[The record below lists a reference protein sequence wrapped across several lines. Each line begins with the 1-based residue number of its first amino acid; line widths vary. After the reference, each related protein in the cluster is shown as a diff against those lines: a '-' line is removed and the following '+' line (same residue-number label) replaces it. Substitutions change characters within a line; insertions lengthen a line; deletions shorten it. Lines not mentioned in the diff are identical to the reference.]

1 MPSYFYKVL
10 GGSLITGCVRLTGFL
25 GERLPHSLPLPC
37 SFRMCP
43 AGAPPLHNTLA
54 LRPGPPR
61 LHPPSL
67 CPHHLLPAAGVA
79 RGCPTHP
86 PTHPRLAGLDLRA
99 CILLSL
105 CPLPFLPAAGV
116 ARGCPAHPP
125 THPRDAGLD
134 RRACILLSLFPWVVM
149 AVGSSAAGLLA
160 DHLVSSGVSVTRVR
174 KGVQTVAFLGPVAA
188 LVMLGNPA
196 ISPPAAVACLAAAL
210 GITSLGQVG
219 GWRAGGRAGGW
230 ACGG

>member
-67 CPHHLLPAAGVA
+67 CPHHL
-79 RGCPTHP
+79 
-86 PTHPRLAGLDLRA
+86 
-99 CILLSL
+99 
-105 CPLPFLPAAGV
+105 LPAAGV

-219 GWRAGGRAGGW
+219 GCRAGRRAGGW

>member
-79 RGCPTHP
+79 RGCSAHP
-86 PTHPRLAGLDLRA
+86 PTNPRAAGLDLRA
-99 CILLSL
+99 SS
-105 CPLPFLPAAGV
+105 
-116 ARGCPAHPP
+116 
-125 THPRDAGLD
+125 
-134 RRACILLSLFPWVVM
+134 LLSLFPWVVM